1 MNVAKEKA
9 AVKKVVRAQVLSC
22 QHKLQ
27 YVDHDSIVT
36 TKDISSEDIRG
47 VLVAAPAPKPP
58 VLSPHSDT
66 SKGQGSLDGYCLH
79 VLT

>member
-9 AVKKVVRAQVLSC
+9 AVKKVVQAQVLSC

-27 YVDHDSIVT
+27 YVDHASIVT

-58 VLSPHSDT
+58 PHSDT

-79 VLT
+79 VLI